1 MLDGLLDGIVDW
13 VWMQQLGNVHGG
25 IDEEEVE
32 ERFLLRLG
40 FMHRGFVV
48 LAVTGSCKFVFGV
61 LEEL

>member
-1 MLDGLLDGIVDW
+1 MK
-13 VWMQQLGNVHGG
+13 QLGNVHGG

-40 FMHRGFVV
+40 FMHHVLV
-48 LAVTGSCKFVFGV
+48 ILAVTGSCKFVFGV